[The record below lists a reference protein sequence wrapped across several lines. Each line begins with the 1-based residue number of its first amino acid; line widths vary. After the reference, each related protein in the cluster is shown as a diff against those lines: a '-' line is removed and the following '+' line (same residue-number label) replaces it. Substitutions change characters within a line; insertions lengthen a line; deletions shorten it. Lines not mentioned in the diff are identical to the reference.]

1 MLPVEV
7 RYLNI
12 VWSDR
17 ETILRLETSLVP
29 LQIEDIAGEW
39 NVETTTFPKVFT
51 YIGFRITDGEPEHI
65 PYFELA
71 SGDPEYLVPVKAPGS
86 DDIWWI
92 QQGKWKKPIG
102 KEGLPG
108 RYENELFRTAGRV
121 SLVIQQQNLVVANQT
136 FNFSVAELEYY
147 LADFKDS
154 LWMLILDQGSAAKAT
169 VAKEIPNVFT
179 DETVDLFHEFA
190 ESIAKIIKMPGM
202 TLKETQ
208 GKRPRRDVRPVPRTF
223 REFAVQPHA
232 RTLTS
237 RVNFESYDTAENR
250 YIHHCLNRVL
260 YISRSLE
267 RVAESQTRSYKHRL
281 DEEHKRADELEHTT
295 SKQVDPRVY
304 DNEISKLKHDL
315 DELQKQVQKMTSVKT
330 GYGQNNPELETG
342 EYTFRLGHEY
352 GNSARERFVE
362 TLDGKNVRKEYG
374 SYLVVGF
381 SRCSFNGEVLD
392 ILRNAEVKISGTYSK
407 TQKRNSKGNTYYHIE
422 FHEMHN
428 AGIIDHPLKKEFSR
442 LVGRRKT
449 LSANDWVSELTTE
462 ERRERDREK
471 KVVARKLA
479 VSEDRKASL
488 SDFSASM
495 SMLRSRLKKME
506 VFFKTHKIKT
516 QSSCP
521 NSMIFI
527 QNPTY
532 AAAKSRFGKISR
544 LSGLDESILNSL
556 MSVDDIGLVSVA
568 NLYEKWCLLQIIRV
582 LTNVYRFELRSDW
595 QAKLIK
601 AALGNEYNIELDME
615 HPSQKQKIVLTY
627 EKVLESK
634 KRPDFVIDIFSM
646 DNSGGASGHDFGSYK
661 EKHRNRLVLDA
672 KFRGQIPEE
681 QVNELVRELYETK
694 NYSENESNSVFVIHP
709 VPDVIE
715 NRTSP
720 LAWGTSC
727 DYGQSDRK
735 GHRFGSVFLSPSL
748 KYPNTIDHLQRL
760 IGLFLQE
767 ISQTTQDN
775 GSCRSNLCC
784 IACGNADNK
793 TLSLRHTETG
803 SGNDRWEII
812 CRSCELFS
820 VQTVC
825 AGCKHRLF
833 KNGTKW
839 TYHRTRAEQTSNA
852 VCPECETFL

>member
-12 VWSDR
+12 VWSDK
-17 ETILRLETSLVP
+17 ETILRLESSLVP
-29 LQIEDIAGEW
+29 LQIENIVGEW

-71 SGDPEYLVPVKAPGS
+71 SGDPEYLMPVKAPGS
-86 DDIWWI
+86 DDTWWI
-92 QQGKWKKPIG
+92 QQGKWKKPIR
-102 KEGLPG
+102 KDGLPG

-121 SLVIQQQNLVVANQT
+121 ELVIQHQKLVVANQT

-147 LADFKDS
+147 LGDFKDS
-154 LWMLILDQGSAAKAT
+154 LWMLILDQGSVAKAT

-179 DETVDLFHEFA
+179 AETVDLFHEFA
-190 ESIAKIIKMPGM
+190 ESIAKIIKTPGM

-208 GKRPRRDVRPVPRTF
+208 GKKPRRDVRPVPRTF

-237 RVNFESYDTAENR
+237 RVNFQSYDTAENR

-260 YISRSLE
+260 YISRILG
-267 RVAESQTRSYKHRL
+267 RVSESQTRLYKHRL
-281 DEEHKRADELEHTT
+281 DEEHERADELENTT
-295 SKQVDPRVY
+295 SKQVNPRVY
-304 DNEISKLKHDL
+304 DNEISKLRHDW
-315 DELQKQVQKMTSVKT
+315 DELQKQVQKITSVKT
-330 GYGQNNPELETG
+330 GYGQNDPDLETG
-342 EYTFRLGHEY
+342 EYTFRLGQEY
-352 GNSARERFVE
+352 GNSARERFAE
-362 TLDGKNVRKEYG
+362 TLDGKNFIKAYR
-374 SYLVVGF
+374 SYLVIGF
-381 SRCSFNGEVLD
+381 PSCLLNGEVLD
-392 ILRNAEVKISGTYSK
+392 NLRNAEVKISGIYK
-407 TQKRNSKGNTYYHIE
+407 KRRKKNSKGKIYYHIDFRE
-422 FHEMHN
+422 IHD
-428 AGIIDHPLKKEFSR
+428 AVIIEHPFKKELSR
-442 LVGRRKT
+442 LVNVKKT
-449 LSANDWVSELTTE
+449 LSANGWVSELTTE
-462 ERRERDREK
+462 ERRVRDREK
-471 KVVARKLA
+471 KVVARNITVSKNQKA
-479 VSEDRKASL
+479 VL

-495 SMLRSRLKKME
+495 TMLHSRLMKMK

-516 QSSCP
+516 QSNCP

-568 NLYEKWCLLQIIRV
+568 NLYEKWCLLQIIRI

-601 AALGNEYNIELDME
+601 AALGNEYNIEFDME

-646 DNSGGASGHDFGSYK
+646 DSSSGDFGHNFRSDR
-661 EKHRNRLVLDA
+661 EKRNRLVLDA

-694 NYSENESNSVFVIHP
+694 NYSENKSNTVFIIHP

-767 ISQTTQDN
+767 NSQTTQND

-793 TLSLRHTETG
+793 TLNLHYSPTR
-803 SGNDRWEII
+803 SGNDRWEIE

-852 VCPECETFL
+852 VCPKCETFL

>member
-7 RYLNI
+7 KYLNI
-12 VWSDR
+12 VWGDK
-17 ETILRLETSLVP
+17 ETVLKLETSLNP
-29 LQIEDIAGEW
+29 LSIENIAGEW

-51 YIGFRITDGEPEHI
+51 YIGFQITDGEPEHI
-65 PYFELA
+65 PYFELT
-71 SGDPEYLVPVKAPGS
+71 GGVLEYLMPVKAPGS

-92 QQGKWKKPIG
+92 QRGKWKKPIR
-102 KEGLPG
+102 KDGLPG

-121 SLVIQQQNLVVANQT
+121 LLVIQQQKLIVANQT

-169 VAKEIPNVFT
+169 VAKELPNVFT

-190 ESIAKIIKMPGM
+190 ESIAKIIKTPGM

-208 GKRPRRDVRPVPRTF
+208 GKKPRRDVRPVPRTF

-237 RVNFESYDTAENR
+237 RVNFQSYDTAENR

-260 YISRSLE
+260 YISRSLG
-267 RVAESQTRSYKHRL
+267 RVSESQTRSYKHRL

-304 DNEISKLKHDL
+304 DNEISKLRHDL

-330 GYGQNNPELETG
+330 GYGQNNPDLETG
-342 EYTFRLGHEY
+342 EYTFRLGQEY
-352 GNSARERFVE
+352 GNSARERFAE
-362 TLDGKNVRKEYG
+362 TLDGKNFSKEYR
-374 SYLVVGF
+374 SYLVIGF
-381 SRCSFNGEVLD
+381 SGCLLNGEVLD
-392 ILRNAEVKISGTYSK
+392 NLRNAEVKISGIYSK
-407 TQKRNSKGNTYYHIE
+407 ARKKNSKGKIYYHIDFYE
-422 FHEMHN
+422 IHD
-428 AGIIDHPLKKEFSR
+428 AVIIEHPFKKELSR
-442 LVGRRKT
+442 LVDRRKT
-449 LSANDWVSELTTE
+449 LSANGWVSELTTE

-471 KVVARKLA
+471 KVVARKLT
-479 VSEDRKASL
+479 VSKNRKTVL

-495 SMLRSRLKKME
+495 SMLRSRLKKMK

-516 QSSCP
+516 QSNCP

-601 AALGNEYNIELDME
+601 AALGNDYNIELDME
-615 HPSQKQKIVLTY
+615 HPSQKRKATLTY
-627 EKVLESK
+627 EKVLESG
-634 KRPDFVIDIFSM
+634 KRPDFVLDIFPDENFDEISKY
-646 DNSGGASGHDFGSYK
+646 DYGSFQK
-661 EKHRNRLVLDA
+661 KLRNRLVLDA
-672 KFRGQIPEE
+672 KFRGHIPEE
-681 QVNELVRELYETK
+681 QVRDLVNELYETK
-694 NYSENESNSVFVIHP
+694 NYSENESNSVFIIHP

-727 DYGQSDRK
+727 DYGQSDRRS
-735 GHRFGSVFLSPSL
+735 HQFGSVFLSPSL

-767 ISQTTQDN
+767 ISQTTQDK

-793 TLSLRHTETG
+793 TLNLRYSQTG
-803 SGNDRWEII
+803 SGNDRWEIK
-812 CRSCELFS
+812 CASCELFS